1 MCPPCFA
8 KGKESSP
15 HLNSHCYR
23 VISDDFC
30 LFDDWTAQEE
40 LMLLEQLDTHG
51 PSYWSEVAKKLKH
64 GPSECEE
71 HYNRFYLEDPVEPL
85 PRPPSPEQLYRPA
98 PYPHIVGSHDPPRPK
113 PDTSFLRDLAGYNAA
128 RGDFQVEAFNSA
140 EFDVASIQDENWLV
154 LPEVSIDEEEQD
166 QEDIEL
172 SKALVVAVVE
182 IYNNKLRERT
192 RRKRIIQ
199 EHGLINYHRH
209 LAARYRYDMLLT
221 TRVTSQL
228 SPFAQLVKGRAFCQ
242 LFEGLYAHAELR
254 QRIQQL
260 QKYRHLGLQSKAAVQ
275 LYNQLSANREKR
287 LKQMKQFAT
296 NVNAALP
303 ANPTVLSA
311 SLAGNLL
318 AAQAGHLPQQRR
330 SAPPL
335 DIVGLPGYDKL
346 NDGERQL
353 CSVSRLVPESYIE
366 FRNIL
371 IAECRKSNG
380 IRLAQARTL
389 IKIDVNKTRK
399 IFDYLLEEKLIYLPS

>member
-1 MCPPCFA
+1 M
-8 KGKESSP
+8 
-15 HLNSHCYR
+15 
-23 VISDDFC
+23 
-30 LFDDWTAQEE
+30 
-40 LMLLEQLDTHG
+40 
-51 PSYWSEVAKKLKH
+51 
-64 GPSECEE
+64 
-71 HYNRFYLEDPVEPL
+71 
-85 PRPPSPEQLYRPA
+85 
-98 PYPHIVGSHDPPRPK
+98 
-113 PDTSFLRDLAGYNAA
+113 
-128 RGDFQVEAFNSA
+128 EAFNSA

-154 LPEVSIDEEEQD
+154 LPEGSIGEEEQD
-166 QEDIEL
+166 QEDVEL
-172 SKALVVAVVE
+172 SKALLAAVVG

-209 LAARYRYDMLLT
+209 LAARYRYDVLLT
-221 TRVTSQL
+221 SRVTSQL
-228 SPFAQLVKGRAFCQ
+228 SPFAQLLKGRAFCK
-242 LFEGLYAHAELR
+242 LFEALFTHAELR

-287 LKQMKQFAT
+287 LKQMKQFAV

-303 ANPTVLSA
+303 ANPTTHPA

-318 AAQAGHLPQQRR
+318 AAQSAHLPQQRR

-346 NDGERQL
+346 NDSERQL

-399 IFDYLLEEKLIYLPS
+399 IFDYLLDEKLIYLPS